1 MSLSREKNR
10 TAKIRQ
16 KLERLKAE
24 MAQQDAELEEAIEA
38 AGITEADLDAARVDY
53 ADVIDAQEPLRMQTE
68 TPRMTGPVIRV

>member
-24 MAQQDAELEEAIEA
+24 MAQQDAELEEAIADIDFDPHAMAEA
-38 AGITEADLDAARVDY
+38 ERLVSGERKPAVEPTPHFAA
-53 ADVIDAQEPLRMQTE
+53 
-68 TPRMTGPVIRV
+68 IRV